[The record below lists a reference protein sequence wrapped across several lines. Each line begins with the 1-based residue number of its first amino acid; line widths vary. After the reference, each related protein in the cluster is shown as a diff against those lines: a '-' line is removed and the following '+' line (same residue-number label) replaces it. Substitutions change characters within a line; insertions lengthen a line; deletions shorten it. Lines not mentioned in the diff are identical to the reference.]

1 MKDRSRSREYILE
14 ITNEKTMKVVRIL
27 NPQQTLYEDELEQ
40 NMLLNDDTSQREAKQ
55 SKIKIKI
62 NRLGLSVVN
71 S

>member
-55 SKIKIKI
+55 SEIKIKI